1 MMIPQALLF
10 ADADFTVVDVVREY
24 TSFVGSFLIIG
35 ATAFYFLLLR
45 PAFRPNMDAMRIA
58 SRSAAR
64 IGVVGALLRVLTI
77 GMTVTGAMLQK
88 QLSLVAALTS
98 KPSLIVGEIAT
109 VIALFAFASAAFA
122 WREEI
127 RRWTVAGIATLVIA
141 LQGVVTTKLERTV
154 NPLHVF
160 AASMWIGTL
169 FVMVVAGISTAL
181 SGAFAT
187 SDRGAAVAALVNRFS
202 TIALWSTGLLV
213 LTGVTTAWLNLGTIE
228 ALWTSIY
235 GKTLIV
241 KMSLVAVVFLLGGY
255 NNWRVQPTLG
265 TQDAARRMKRTATFE
280 IAVAAIVLIVTAVLV
295 NLPAPAKILPH

>member
-1 MMIPQALLF
+1 
-10 ADADFTVVDVVREY
+10 
-24 TSFVGSFLIIG
+24 
-35 ATAFYFLLLR
+35 
-45 PAFRPNMDAMRIA
+45 
-58 SRSAAR
+58 
-64 IGVVGALLRVLTI
+64 
-77 GMTVTGAMLQK
+77 
-88 QLSLVAALTS
+88 
-98 KPSLIVGEIAT
+98 
-109 VIALFAFASAAFA
+109 
-122 WREEI
+122 
-127 RRWTVAGIATLVIA
+127 
-141 LQGVVTTKLERTV
+141 
-154 NPLHVF
+154 
-160 AASMWIGTL
+160 MWIGTL

-255 NNWRVQPTLG
+255 NNWRVKPTLG

-295 NLPAPAKILPH
+295 NLPAPAKILPR